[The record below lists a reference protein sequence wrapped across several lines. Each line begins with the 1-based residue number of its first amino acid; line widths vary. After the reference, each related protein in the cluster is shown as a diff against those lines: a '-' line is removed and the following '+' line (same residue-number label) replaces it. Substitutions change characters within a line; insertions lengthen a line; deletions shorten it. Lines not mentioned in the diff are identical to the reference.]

1 MIFTDFE
8 EVVSKLSSSELA
20 SFRKTYDSK
29 ASIVGKATAERLH
42 EKDEVIKK
50 LSSESKK
57 LKREFNLAQVASI
70 ELEKHVAD
78 LADSLK
84 KCQDE
89 KKIAETALE
98 DSKKDLKKLK
108 ITHKD
113 DLSLIEN
120 PCKDFDK
127 IAKAVN
133 ELRVSNAELST
144 KNSDLAK
151 TLSSK

>member
-8 EVVSKLSSSELA
+8 EVVNKLSSSELA

-89 KKIAETALE
+89 KKIAEAALE

-108 ITHKD
+108 KTHKD
-113 DLSLIEN
+113 VLSLIEN
-120 PCKDFDK
+120 LCKDFDK
-127 IAKAVN
+127 TAKAVN